1 MKYLV
6 IGDAGSMHI
15 FNFVKTVLL
24 PRGYEVHLLTLSAE
38 PVRANF
44 REFYKENG
52 VIVHAISEKGYHGL
66 DKKDRIHRFLN
77 LVRKLKL
84 MHDVPKVDICHVHSV
99 YKTAYVMVL
108 RNKHK
113 FDKLILSY
121 WGGDIEDKS
130 PSVVK
135 LRKKCFEYADAIT
148 VTVRETYDEFHRI
161 YGDSFNEK
169 LHICRFATEGLE
181 CIKKLSVEK
190 NREDCRK
197 TYGIQTGQICVTVGY
212 SAYAAQHQD
221 KCLEIISSLPA
232 SIRDKMCVIVPMQYG
247 RYDEGYI
254 ERVLKAAELSGTDCR
269 ILDTFVPFEIS
280 AQLAIATDIYLH
292 LRDTDAFSNAL
303 KEHIFAG
310 SHVIKGDWLKY
321 PELDEMK
328 ACVESIPSLDSLG
341 DCLERAVKET
351 KIQDKITLFE
361 PIYELYSTQAVKK
374 QWSDLM
380 EFVIRRREEK
390 G

>member
-1 MKYLV
+1 M
-6 IGDAGSMHI
+6 
-15 FNFVKTVLL
+15 
-24 PRGYEVHLLTLSAE
+24 
-38 PVRANF
+38 
-44 REFYKENG
+44 
-52 VIVHAISEKGYHGL
+52 
-66 DKKDRIHRFLN
+66 N

-99 YKTAYVMVL
+99 YKTACVMVL

-113 FDKLILSY
+113 FKKLILSY

-130 PSVVK
+130 PSAVK

-169 LHICRFATEGLE
+169 LRICRFATDGLE
-181 CIKKLSVEK
+181 CIKRLSFEK
-190 NREDCRK
+190 SREDCRK
-197 TYGIQTGQICVTVGY
+197 TYGVSEGQVCVTVGY

-221 KCLEIISSLPA
+221 KCLEIIGSLPA
-232 SIRDKMCVIVPMQYG
+232 RIRDKMYVIVPMQYG
-247 RYDEGYI
+247 RYDKGYI
-254 ERVLKAAELSGTDCR
+254 ESVHKAAEKSKTNYC
-269 ILDTFVPFEIS
+269 ILEEFVPFEIS

-303 KEHIFAG
+303 KEHVFAG

-328 ACVESIPSLDSLG
+328 APVESIPSFDSLRE
-341 DCLERAVKET
+341 CLERTVEET
-351 KIQDKITLFE
+351 EIQDKITLFE

-374 QWSDLM
+374 QWSDLI
-380 EFVIRRREEK
+380 EFAIRSCEEK